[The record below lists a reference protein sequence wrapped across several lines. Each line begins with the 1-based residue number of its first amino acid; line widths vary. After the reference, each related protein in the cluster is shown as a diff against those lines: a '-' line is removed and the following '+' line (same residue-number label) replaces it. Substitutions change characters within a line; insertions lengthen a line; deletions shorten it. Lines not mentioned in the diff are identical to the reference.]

1 MFNCNAF
8 TSITERDILK
18 KTDILRRVMGT
29 GKWRE
34 IRSKPSVKKVAVA
47 TLIFFVVFSITGFLV
62 LPPVLKSLVTKKL
75 SEQLHREVT
84 IRQIKVNPFMLSV
97 TVRGFTVKERN
108 KPDTFVS
115 FDELYVNLQSISLL
129 KRGLIIH
136 ELKLVKPYVN
146 IRRNPDL
153 LYNFSDILKSGQ
165 ARPASGKKTTAPTAM
180 RFSVNN
186 IQILNGSIDFLDG
199 PKQVRH
205 TVRDLNVTVP
215 FVSDI
220 PYYTDTYVQPSFEA
234 VVNNEKVSFK
244 GKTKPF
250 AHSLETSVDIRV
262 KDLDLTHYLA
272 YVPFKMNFR
281 VPSGYLDVD
290 THVTY
295 VQSKDRA
302 PSLGLTGD
310 IFLTKLKVDDAS
322 GAPVVD
328 FPMLGVYIA
337 SSELLSK
344 TVHLSKVILM
354 SPDLNVVRDRSGKV
368 NIMALLPEKKKGEAP
383 AAEESKTQSL
393 PRVDADEMTI
403 RDGKLIFTDQAPGG
417 EFRTRVEPLELKISH
432 FSTAPGKKS
441 AVELSLKTEANE
453 SLKVDGEFSVTPLTA
468 DGKFELQ
475 GVPMK
480 KYAPYY
486 RKMVLFDIED
496 GELGLGSNYS
506 YAATGE
512 TAGTRLSGMSISLS
526 GLRLKKPDEKE
537 DFLKVPAVAVKEGEV
552 DLTKKALVLGD
563 VETGKGVVVVKRS
576 KDGILNLAT
585 LLPENSK
592 DKDNK
597 DKDNVGKEHRKTA
610 STAPPWLVTLKKISA
625 DDFTVKMEDSV
636 PPSPVSYSVSAIG
649 LKAENIS
656 TAKGI
661 MGSVSLGCRL
671 GRRGSLKA
679 SGKVGIDPVAV
690 QAKIALKGVEI
701 VPFQPYFTDRVK
713 ILVTDGA
720 VSTGGDLS
728 LKYAGG
734 GMTASYKGTASL
746 LHFASLD
753 KEKGDEFL
761 KWDSLH
767 FGGLAVSYRP
777 LNLHIKE
784 VALTDFYS
792 RLIIEQNG
800 AVNLQG
806 IVQQAEAG
814 AAAPQPQE
822 GAGQAASAVSAKQPV
837 RASEPKVIRID
848 TLTLQGGTINFS
860 DRYIKPN
867 YSANLVEIGGR
878 ISGLSS
884 EESTTADVDL
894 RGKLDNY
901 APLEITGKINPLKED
916 LFVDLKADFRD
927 MELSPLTPYS
937 GRHIGYTIR
946 KGKLFLSMKYLIVK
960 KKLEAQNHIFLDQFT
975 LGDKVESPEAT
986 KLPVKLA
993 IALLKN
999 RKGEIDLDIPVSGY
1013 INDPKFS
1020 LGRIIVKIIVNL
1032 LIKAAT
1038 SPFSLLGKIFGGGA
1052 ADLSYVEFHQGSAA
1066 INDAMAKKLDAIVKA
1081 LYDRPSLKLEI
1092 EGYVDPE
1099 TDREALRQYIFDRK
1113 VKTQKW
1119 KDVAAK
1125 EGEMISV
1132 DEVKVGTDE
1141 YPKYLKKA
1149 YKAEKFPKPRNILG
1163 FAKSLPVP
1171 EMEKLML
1178 TNIKVTDDDLRAL
1191 ASRRALAVKDYIL
1204 KSGEVE
1210 PQRVFLVEPSSL
1222 SPEKKEKL
1230 SNSRV
1235 DFKLK

>member
-115 FDELYVNLQSISLL
+115 FDKLYVNLQSISLL

-512 TAGTRLSGMSISLS
+512 TAAAHLSGMAVSLS
-526 GLRLKKPDEKE
+526 SLILKKRDEKA
-537 DFLKVPAVAVKEGEV
+537 DFLKVPSFAVKEAQV
-552 DLTKKALVLGD
+552 DFAKKAVVVGD
-563 VETGKGVVVVKRS
+563 VETAKGAVVVKRS
-576 KDGILNLAT
+576 KDGALNLGT
-585 LLPENSK
+585 LLAEHPR
-592 DKDNK
+592 DKDH
-597 DKDNVGKEHRKTA
+597 VGKERRKTA
-610 STAPPWLVTLKKISA
+610 RTAPPWLIILKKISA
-625 DDFTVKMEDSV
+625 DDFTIKMEDAV
-636 PPSPVSYSVSAIG
+636 PPSPVRYSVSAIG
-649 LKAENIS
+649 LKGENIS
-656 TAKGI
+656 TAKGV
-661 MGSVSLGCRL
+661 MGSVSFGCRL

-701 VPFQPYFTDRVK
+701 IPFQPYFTDRVK

-734 GMTASYKGTASL
+734 GMAASYKGTASL

-753 KEKGDEFL
+753 KANGDDFL

-767 FGGLAVSYRP
+767 LGGLAVSYRP
-777 LNLHIKE
+777 LSLRIKE

-800 AVNLQG
+800 AINLQG
-806 IVQQAEAG
+806 IAQQAEAG
-814 AAAPQPQE
+814 PAAPQKQE
-822 GAGQAASAVSAKQPV
+822 QKAASPLPVEQPV
-837 RASEPKVIRID
+837 KASEPKMIRID
-848 TLTLQGGTINFS
+848 TVTLQGGTINFS
-860 DRYIKPN
+860 DRHIKPN

-916 LFVDLKADFRD
+916 LYVDLKADFKD

-946 KGKLFLSMKYLIVK
+946 KGKLFLSLQYLIVK
-960 KKLEAQNHIFLDQFT
+960 KKLEAQNHIFLDQLT

-1020 LGRIIVKIIVNL
+1020 LGRVIVKIIVNL

-1038 SPFSLLGKIFGGGA
+1038 SPFSLLAKIFGGGG

-1066 INDAMAKKLDAIVKA
+1066 LSDDTTKKLDAIVKA
-1081 LYDRPSLKLEI
+1081 LYDRPSLKLDI

-1099 TDREALRQYIFDRK
+1099 KDREALRQYIFDRK

-1119 KDVAAK
+1119 KDMAAK
-1125 EGEMISV
+1125 EGQTISV
-1132 DEVKVGTDE
+1132 DEVVVGKDE

-1204 KSGEVE
+1204 KSGEVD
-1210 PQRVFLVEPSSL
+1210 PQRVFLVEPQSL

-1230 SNSRV
+1230 GNSRV

>member
-62 LPPVLKSLVTKKL
+62 LPPVLKSLLTKKL

-153 LYNFSDILKSGQ
+153 LYNFSDILNSGQ
-165 ARPASGKKTTAPTAM
+165 ARPASGKKTTASTAM

-186 IQILNGSIDFLDG
+186 IQILNGSVDFLDG

-205 TVRDLNVTVP
+205 TVRDLNVTIP
-215 FVSDI
+215 FVSNI
-220 PYYTDTYVQPSFEA
+220 AYYTDTYVQPSLEA
-234 VVNNEKVSFK
+234 MINNEKVSFK

-250 AHSLETSVDIRV
+250 AHSLETSVDVRV

-281 VPSGYLDVD
+281 LHSGYLNVD

-295 VQSKDRA
+295 VQYKDRA

-310 IFLTKLKVDDAS
+310 IFLTKLKVEDGS
-322 GAPVVD
+322 GSPVAD

-344 TVHLSKVILM
+344 TAHLSKVILM
-354 SPDLNVVRDRSGKV
+354 SPDLNVHRDRNGRI
-368 NIMALLPEKKKGEAP
+368 NIMALLPEKKKGETSGS
-383 AAEESKTQSL
+383 EESKTQPL
-393 PRVDADEMTI
+393 PRIEADEMAI
-403 RDGKLIFTDQAPGG
+403 KDGKLVFTDQATGE
-417 EFRTRVEPLELKISH
+417 EFRTRIEPFEVKISH

-441 AVELSLKTEANE
+441 AVELSLETEANE
-453 SLKVDGEFSVTPLTA
+453 ALKVKGDFSVEPLAADGEF
-468 DGKFELQ
+468 ELQ
-475 GVPMK
+475 RVPLK

-486 RKMVLFDIED
+486 RKMVLFDVAD
-496 GELGLGSNYS
+496 GELGLRTRYS
-506 YAATGE
+506 YTGSGE
-512 TAGTRLSGMSISLS
+512 TAAARLSDMAISLS
-526 GLRLKKPDEKE
+526 SLILKKRDEKA
-537 DFLKVPAVAVKEGEV
+537 DFLKVPSFAVKEAEVDLSKRELVIGEV
-552 DLTKKALVLGD
+552 DA
-563 VETGKGVVVVKRS
+563 EKGAVVVDRH
-576 KDGILNLAT
+576 KDGTLNLAT
-585 LLPENSK
+585 LLPESPK
-592 DKDNK
+592 
-597 DKDNVGKEHRKTA
+597 GPAKTA
-610 STAPPWLVTLKKISA
+610 GRGKGTTASPWLVTLKKISA

-649 LKAENIS
+649 LKGENIT

-777 LNLHIKE
+777 LNLHMKE

-837 RASEPKVIRID
+837 KASEPKMIRID
-848 TLTLQGGTINFS
+848 TVTLQGGTINFS

-1020 LGRIIVKIIVNL
+1020 LGRVIVKIIVNL

-1119 KDVAAK
+1119 KDLAAK
-1125 EGEMISV
+1125 EGQAIPV
-1132 DEVKVGTDE
+1132 DEVNVGKDE

-1191 ASRRALAVKDYIL
+1191 ASRRALAVKDHIL

-1210 PQRVFLVEPSSL
+1210 PQRVFLVEPGSL